1 MVYKATYNWRAPS
14 CSGSTDPSSLKKKAA
29 SHTHGPCHHP
39 GVLCRQVQGVQ
50 LPFSVRLGGELRS
63 AEKPTRGWLKSHPLM
78 WIWGTFVDGFTWV
91 YHGQIT
97 EIELFMTRSSDL
109 YSRFIFFS
117 VRYGAAECSDTW
129 SSETTNI
136 YLFHEMQNKHNQNT
150 LHYNPS
156 KIPTWGAVT
165 NPMLRTSP
173 KSGFKKKNSFQVCRV
188 SS

>member
-109 YSRFIFFS
+109 YSRFIFF
-117 VRYGAAECSDTW
+117 RCG
-129 SSETTNI
+129 
-136 YLFHEMQNKHNQNT
+136 MGPQN
-150 LHYNPS
+150 
-156 KIPTWGAVT
+156 AVT
-165 NPMLRTSP
+165 RDLQKPQTSTCFMKCKTNTIRTRCITTLR
-173 KSGFKKKNSFQVCRV
+173 KSQHGVQLLTLCCELLLKVV
-188 SS
+188 